1 MPVRPKNTPR
11 ANIPPEVVRKTKGSV
26 DAPVGRSGGLKL
38 PHCKAGR
45 RNNIVDEY
53 FFCRLARAS
62 PQTNYLAVRAGARAG
77 APAYMYYTIH
87 VAVGTLFFKK
97 SLSLLQNIFFLRFHD
112 SQTGAGQP
120 VIKISREAGW
130 RAPGH
135 ASPQTR
141 YQIMWDVVAKSFQ
154 QKIFVIDFKLQK

>member
-1 MPVRPKNTPR
+1 M
-11 ANIPPEVVRKTKGSV
+11 
-26 DAPVGRSGGLKL
+26 
-38 PHCKAGR
+38 
-45 RNNIVDEY
+45 DEY
-53 FFCRLARAS
+53 FFCRLARTS

-154 QKIFVIDFKLQK
+154 NKLLVDKFKVAKIARQPPQSDVPSVGWRALVRASPHGEVVHLRAGVRQSAKEIFVELT